1 MAIHDPWQPPRKRN
15 MQLSQER
22 VIGCLEDGVS
32 VLQAKD
38 DDFTQ
43 YEVVIDTKEEH
54 AYWASQLEVENDVA
68 HEERSQENFM
78 LAA

>member
-1 MAIHDPWQPPRKRN
+1 MTPDNRQGN
-15 MQLSQER
+15 GTMQLSQER

-43 YEVVIDTKEEH
+43 TEVVIVNREEWLF
-54 AYWASQLEVENDVA
+54 WASQLDQENEVA
-68 HEERSQENFM
+68 QEERSHGNFM